1 MRRAASV
8 AFGSVLAVVC
18 LALFFRGVDDPAGLW
33 ARVVA
38 ADRPLLGV
46 LVLASVLQIALR
58 SFRWRTL
65 LGTAGRKVAFSELF
79 AAVSVGYM
87 ASLLPARAGEVLRP
101 AMLTRRSGIPFG
113 ASFAT
118 VAAERIVLDL
128 PFLLVTLALS
138 LVLPAEWT
146 GLGAHSQ
153 PATLATLR
161 RFGLGALA
169 VSLGALVL
177 VIALARHRAEAER
190 WLRERA
196 ESSGSRVGRATIRA
210 ATSLLPGLAT
220 FESVGG
226 VARLMVETA
235 LIWGSVAVGI
245 HAGIAACGI
254 GLAPLAMLTVVPVT
268 AFSFL
273 AMTPGGAGT
282 YQLAMFV
289 TLVRLL
295 GVTDETAARA
305 ASLVVHAVALV
316 PVLILGG
323 WYAVRR

>member
-18 LALFFRGVDDPAGLW
+18 LALFFRGVDDPAALW
-33 ARVVA
+33 ARVSSA
-38 ADRPLLGV
+38 NRPLLGV
-46 LVLASVLQIALR
+46 LILASVIQIALR
-58 SFRWRTL
+58 SLRWRTL
-65 LGTAGRKVAFSELF
+65 LGTAAGKAPFSELF

-101 AMLTRRSGIPFG
+101 AMLSRRAGIPFG
-113 ASFAT
+113 ASFST

-128 PFLLVTLALS
+128 PFLLVTLALA
-138 LVLPAEWT
+138 LVLPADWT

-161 RFGLGALA
+161 RFGLAALA
-169 VSLGALVL
+169 VSLGALLL
-177 VIALARHRAEAER
+177 VIALARRRAAVEC
-190 WLRERA
+190 WLQERA
-196 ESSGSRVGRATIRA
+196 AGSSSRAGRATARA
-210 ATSLLPGLAT
+210 AASLLPGLAT

-226 VARLMVETA
+226 VARLTVETA
-235 LIWGSVAVGI
+235 LTWGSVGVGL

-254 GLAPLAMLTVVPVT
+254 RLAPLAMLTVVPVT

-289 TLVRLL
+289 TLVGLL